1 MNHRTFQL
9 SYLFVA
15 ISLFGTSTTN
25 GQYIWNRTSQRMDAT
40 SRVDVTAQG
49 VTFGDPSS
57 QTTSADLLPLIDAD
71 NRVEP
76 ILGGGGGDGGD
87 AGDAANHNEVT
98 RGPGVDGVDGNSNNA
113 TGGKGGKAGHQGEA
127 SASGTALC
135 IDALNPNGQRMLQY
149 SFIHN
154 NIGDI
159 TVKASGAGAGGGGG
173 GAGILVIPGFPP
185 FMPEMFLAL
194 PGAGGAGGAPGTQ
207 ANARVVSTQTSGVSV
222 NATMGL
228 DPLLDPELYPTTAE
242 AELHVEFGWVSGASD
257 FVNEGGNVW
266 QRSFSMVVSV
276 GSVAYVNILAPPTG
290 VPTAYGI
297 DSAGNPF
304 YKNGSDL
311 TSSDSGSFAVG
322 PGEIGVIEI
331 SIDDQAIINTGTA
344 GISSVLNG
352 NMTSAPGFGG
362 GGGGGGLVTNGG
374 NGGNGP
380 NGGNGMGGAGGAG
393 GAGGMRADPR
403 VGNGGK
409 GGDGGYGAGRSAHKD
424 GFFSG
429 SAEVYISTLIVP

>member
-1 MNHRTFQL
+1 MDAGAGVR
-9 SYLFVA
+9 V
-15 ISLFGTSTTN
+15 
-25 GQYIWNRTSQRMDAT
+25 TSQGDAE
-40 SRVDVTAQG
+40 G
-49 VTFGDPSS
+49 
-57 QTTSADLLPLIDAD
+57 QTTPDTVTTDQDLLPYGRSNEIS
-71 NRVEP
+71 RP

-127 SASGTALC
+127 AASGTALC
-135 IDALNPNGQRMLQY
+135 IDTLNPDGQRMLQY

-173 GAGILVIPGFPP
+173 GAGIFTIPGFPG
-185 FMPEMFLAL
+185 MFLAL

-207 ANARVVSTQTSGVSV
+207 SNARVVSTQTSGVNV
-222 NATMGL
+222 TATMGL
-228 DPLLDPELYPTTAE
+228 DPALDPELYPTSADAE
-242 AELHVEFGWVSGASD
+242 IHVEFGWVSGASD
-257 FVNEGGNVW
+257 FTNEGGDVW
-266 QRSFSMVVSV
+266 QRSFNMVVAV
-276 GSVAYVNILAPPTG
+276 GNVAFVIINAPPTG
-290 VPTAYGI
+290 APAAYGI
-297 DSAGNPF
+297 DGAGNPF
-304 YKNGSDL
+304 YKIGSDL

-331 SIDDQAIINTGTA
+331 SINDVAMINAGTA

-352 NMTSAPGFGG
+352 NMTSSPGFGG